1 MMEPPAHDD
10 PGWETV
16 RQRVA
21 RLQEANGRLRSRSWL
36 ALRLNVVVIVGIV
49 CWLAWPGKP
58 LTAESVRAD
67 QVGAD
72 RFWSGDNSLRED
84 GVWIWGRRDQSWIEL
99 GFLDGR
105 DPRLYVNNQWH
116 GHIEANL
123 YVKPFLGLYA
133 LGLSERASR
142 QGPQIE
148 LSFCPDRS
156 PHIMLRD
163 SSGAV
168 VWEAPPKPRCR
179 DRFG

>member
-1 MMEPPAHDD
+1 MKRPAHDE

-21 RLQEANGRLRSRSWL
+21 RLEEANGRLRSRSWL
-36 ALRLNVVVIVGIV
+36 ALRLNVVIIVGIV
-49 CWLAWPGKP
+49 GWLAWPGKS
-58 LTAESVRAD
+58 LTAESVTAA
-67 QVGAD
+67 QVGANQ
-72 RFWSGDNSLRED
+72 FWSGENSLGRNS
-84 GVWIWGRRDQSWIEL
+84 VRVTGRRDQSW
-99 GFLDGR
+99 LDLSYLDDR
-105 DPRLYVNNQWH
+105 DPLLYVNNQWH

-123 YVKPFLGLYA
+123 YVSPFLGLYA
-133 LGLSERASR
+133 LGRSSRADR

-163 SSGAV
+163 SSGVV
-168 VWEAPPKPRCR
+168 VWEAPPNPRCR